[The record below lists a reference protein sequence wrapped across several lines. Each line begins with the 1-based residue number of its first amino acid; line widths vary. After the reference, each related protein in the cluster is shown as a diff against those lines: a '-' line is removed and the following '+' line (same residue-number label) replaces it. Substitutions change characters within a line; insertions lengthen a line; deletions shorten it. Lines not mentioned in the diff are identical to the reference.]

1 MKTKSARSI
10 KSDLTAAIIC
20 ALLASRSHAH
30 ELSGSVEAKSFIF
43 FEDATDDDPP
53 ATGWGTLLLKEDA
66 RIGRIRVRAS
76 VRAEGITSAERGAF
90 GLDVADRRSRRSP
103 LSIRELYATIPIATA
118 MDLQIGRFEL
128 GWGKTDGYSPADA
141 FLPRDASDPLG
152 DEKLPL
158 WGARVQGQRG
168 ALRYELY
175 DCAVTT
181 PWRLPVM
188 TGRYSPVS
196 WAGIFLQDAHDAAP
210 KRGFGAVRLQYTWGQ
225 WDFGLW
231 GRAGVRP
238 APLIEAETD
247 TGEGTEEGSE
257 PLVTHRRFA
266 NESGAGLE
274 VSRIVGSWVVR
285 GEATALH
292 SRDRDLRD
300 ALIWALGA
308 ERPVRDGSFIVTVMG
323 NARATPI
330 NKAFLFDRALLPGF
344 ILAFNQ
350 SEGWGSW
357 KIAWVGSFQPAG
369 GVLKAEAT
377 YEASDTFSLTAGTDL
392 PHGARSSPLGA
403 LSGARRIRTSMR
415 WSW

>member
-1 MKTKSARSI
+1 MKALSARTI
-10 KSDLTAAIIC
+10 ELYLTGAILC
-20 ALLASRSHAH
+20 ALFASPSYSHD
-30 ELSGSVEAKSFIF
+30 LSGYIEAKGFNF
-43 FEDATDDDPP
+43 FEMTTDDDPP
-53 ATGWGTLLLKEDA
+53 ATGWGTFLLKEDA
-66 RIGRIRVRAS
+66 RVGRVRIRAS

-90 GLDVADRRSRRSP
+90 VIDLADRRPRRSP

-118 MDLQIGRFEL
+118 LDLQIGRFEL

-158 WGARVQGQRG
+158 WGARMQGQRG
-168 ALRYELY
+168 ALRFELY

-196 WAGIFLQDAHDAAP
+196 WAGVFLHDARDAVP
-210 KRGFGAVRLQYTWGQ
+210 RRGFGAFRLQYTWGQ

-238 APLIEAETD
+238 APLIEVESETGGD
-247 TGEGTEEGSE
+247 GGEDAN

-266 NESGAGLE
+266 NEGGVGLE
-274 VSRIVGSWVVR
+274 VSRVAGAWVLR
-285 GEATALH
+285 GEASILH
-292 SRDRDLRD
+292 SRDPDLGD

-308 ERPVRDGSFIVTVMG
+308 ERPVRDGSLIVTVMG

-330 NKAFLFDRALLPGF
+330 NKAFLFDRAFLPGF
-344 ILAFNQ
+344 IIACNQ
-350 SEGWGSW
+350 GEEWGSW
-357 KIAWVGSFQPAG
+357 KVAWVGTFQPAG

-377 YEASDTFSLTAGTDL
+377 YDATDTWKLTAGTDL

-403 LSGARRIRTSMR
+403 LSGARRIRASVR